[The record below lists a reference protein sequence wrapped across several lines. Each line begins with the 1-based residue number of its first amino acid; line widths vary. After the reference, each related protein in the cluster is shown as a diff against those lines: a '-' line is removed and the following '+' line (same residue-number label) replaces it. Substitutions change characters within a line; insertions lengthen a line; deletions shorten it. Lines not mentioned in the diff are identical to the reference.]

1 MRSRLAALVA
11 ATVLLSLAP
20 GLAAPAYPTRAV
32 EIIAPASA
40 GGGWDLTARMT
51 AKALGE
57 ERLVTVPI
65 TVTNMPGGSGAVG
78 IAHMI
83 TRRKGDSH
91 VLAVMGSSLTGTL
104 ARKAVPYT
112 FRDIVP
118 IASLTGDFQVI
129 AVRRDS
135 SFTTLRVL
143 LNVFRRDPALIAV
156 GGGGAL
162 GALDHITFSL
172 LAKKVGVDATKVR
185 YVPFDGGGDAMVALL
200 GGSITV
206 LTTSLSEV
214 LSNLEAGRIR
224 VLAITAPERLGGSL
238 RTIPT
243 ALEQG
248 VDFVFVNWRGLYM
261 PPDTPAEV
269 VRFWE
274 TTLERMSRSRSWA
287 KILDEMKWAPFFLT
301 GDRFRRFLE
310 DDLASTETALKEL
323 GLVR

>member
-1 MRSRLAALVA
+1 MRLKLAALVA
-11 ATVLLSLAP
+11 AIVLLGMAP
-20 GLAAPAYPTRAV
+20 GLAAPAYPARAL
-32 EIIAPASA
+32 EIIAPSGA

-83 TRRKGDSH
+83 TRRKGDPH
-91 VLAVMGSSLTGTL
+91 VLAVMGSALTGTL

-112 FRDIVP
+112 FRDVVP
-118 IASLTGDFQVI
+118 IASITGDFQVI
-129 AVRRDS
+129 VVRRDS
-135 SFTTLRVL
+135 PFNTLRVL
-143 LNVFRRDPALIAV
+143 LDVFRRDPSLIAV
-156 GGGGAL
+156 GGGSAL
-162 GALDHITFSL
+162 GALDHLTFSL

-185 YVPFDGGGDAMVALL
+185 YVPFDGGGDAMIALL
-200 GGSITV
+200 GGSVTV
-206 LTTSLSEV
+206 LVTSLSEA

-224 VLAITAPERLGGSL
+224 VLAITASERLGGSL

-243 ALEQG
+243 AREQG

-261 PPDTPAEV
+261 PPDTPTEV

-274 TTLERMSRSRSWA
+274 TTLERMAKSRNWA

-301 GDRFRRFLE
+301 GERFRKFLE
-310 DDLASTETALKEL
+310 DDLTSTETALKEL